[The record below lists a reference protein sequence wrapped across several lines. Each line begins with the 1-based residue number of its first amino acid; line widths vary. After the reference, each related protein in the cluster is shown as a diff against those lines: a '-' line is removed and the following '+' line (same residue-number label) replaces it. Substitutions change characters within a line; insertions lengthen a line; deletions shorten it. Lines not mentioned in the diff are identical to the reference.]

1 MLKLSTGHTLV
12 MGRKTFESIGKPLPN
27 RRNVVLTSD
36 TSFNVEGVDVIHSI
50 EDIYQLPGH
59 VFIFGGQTLFEEM
72 IDKVDDMYITVIEG
86 KFVVIR
92 SSHLIHLKTGKLPLQ
107 LKVN

>member
-1 MLKLSTGHTLV
+1 

-36 TSFNVEGVDVIHSI
+36 TSFNVEGVDAIHSI

-59 VFIFGGQTLFEEM
+59 VFIF
-72 IDKVDDMYITVIEG
+72 EG
-86 KFVVIR
+86 K
-92 SSHLIHLKTGKLPLQ
+92 HYLKK
-107 LKVN
+107 